1 MVWSIHF
8 VKWLG
13 EAYEKEKN
21 VCGNHS
27 CAMTGIMLLTKEG
40 TPLKY
45 FEIQNILLKNHLRH
59 KEPHRP
65 IGHGR
70 HGYGKKITLR

>member
-1 MVWSIHF
+1 MRKKKMFAGII
-8 VKWLG
+8 
-13 EAYEKEKN
+13 AA
-21 VCGNHS
+21 
-27 CAMTGIMLLTKEG
+27 AMTGIMLLTKEG

-59 KEPHRP
+59 KEQQRP